1 MSRELANAP
10 LPTNAAMARAV
21 TMSGKCISKLAFEL
35 RALKANDKAKA
46 AYWKCWQMEMEND
59 LKMQMEYVD
68 ELEDAVAS
76 SQVTIEAMEKELA
89 ALRAEKALKKHKK
102 MLRRSWAFAHP
113 VKKEK
118 TKRHKNKET
127 TIQYFDGDD
136 PQEWDTL
143 KEMPVDDEE
152 LRLLASLMETANP

>member
-1 MSRELANAP
+1 MSRELANKN
-10 LPTNAAMARAV
+10 LQNNAAMAREV
-21 TMSGKCISKLAFEL
+21 IMSGKCISKLAFEL
-35 RALKANDKAKA
+35 RALKANDEAKA
-46 AYWKCWQMEMEND
+46 AYWTCRKMEMQNE

-76 SQVTIEAMEKELA
+76 SKVTIEAMEKELA

-127 TIQYFDGDD
+127 TIFNFDGDD
-136 PQEWDTL
+136 PQEWDRL

-152 LRLLASLMETANP
+152 FRLLASLTANP

>member
-10 LPTNAAMARAV
+10 LPNNAAMAREV
-21 TMSGKCISKLAFEL
+21 IMSGKCISKLAFEL
-35 RALKANDKAKA
+35 RVLKANDKAKA
-46 AYWKCWQMEMEND
+46 AYWTCWKMEMQNE

-76 SQVTIEAMEKELA
+76 SKVTIEAMEKELA

-102 MLRRSWAFAHP
+102 MLRRSWAF
-113 VKKEK
+113 K

-127 TIQYFDGDD
+127 TIFNLDGDD
-136 PQEWDTL
+136 PQEWDRL

-152 LRLLASLMETANP
+152 FRLLASLTAIP

>member
-1 MSRELANAP
+1 MSRELANKN
-10 LPTNAAMARAV
+10 LQNNAAMAREV
-21 TMSGKCISKLAFEL
+21 IMSGKCISKLAFEL
-35 RALKANDKAKA
+35 RVLKANDKAKA
-46 AYWKCWQMEMEND
+46 AYWTCWKMEMQNE

-76 SQVTIEAMEKELA
+76 SKVTIEAMEKELA

-102 MLRRSWAFAHP
+102 MIRRSWAFAHP

-127 TIQYFDGDD
+127 TIFNFDGDD
-136 PQEWDTL
+136 PQEWDKL

-152 LRLLASLMETANP
+152 FRLLASLTANP

>member
-1 MSRELANAP
+1 MSRELANKN
-10 LPTNAAMARAV
+10 LQNNAAMAREV
-21 TMSGKCISKLAFEL
+21 IMSGKCISKLAFEL
-35 RALKANDKAKA
+35 RVLKANDKAKA
-46 AYWKCWQMEMEND
+46 AYWTCWKMEMQNE

-76 SQVTIEAMEKELA
+76 SKVTIEAMEKELA

-102 MLRRSWAFAHP
+102 MIRRSWAFAHP

-127 TIQYFDGDD
+127 TIFNFDGDD
-136 PQEWDTL
+136 PQEWDRL

-152 LRLLASLMETANP
+152 FRLLASLTANP

>member
-1 MSRELANAP
+1 MSRELANKN
-10 LPTNAAMARAV
+10 LQNNAAMAREV
-21 TMSGKCISKLAFEL
+21 IMSGKCISKLAFEL
-35 RALKANDKAKA
+35 RVLKANDKAKA
-46 AYWKCWQMEMEND
+46 AYWTCWKMEMQNE

-76 SQVTIEAMEKELA
+76 SKVTIEAMEKELA

-102 MLRRSWAFAHP
+102 MIRRSWAFAHP

-127 TIQYFDGDD
+127 TIFNFDGDD
-136 PQEWDTL
+136 PQEWNRL

-152 LRLLASLMETANP
+152 FRLLASLTANP